1 VEVRDAGTKLE
12 NAIDWGARPYCQNA
26 WSGKPGPLRPV
37 FDGAR
42 TAVLRWTGRKRN
54 REDHGIGAIMSIRAV
69 KRIIESK
76 LPLVSRLSR
85 ARPLVERHGTGNAS
99 RI

>member
-1 VEVRDAGTKLE
+1 MEVRDAGTKLE

-69 KRIIESK
+69 KRNESERQDQ
-76 LPLVSRLSR
+76 PAPGSRR
-85 ARPLVERHGTGNAS
+85 GAS
-99 RI
+99 NRLHKSA